1 MEDYLEYYY
10 YDYNIRRRRLLVCIA
25 ICVCMLWYK
34 LQEHRFMRRP
44 KYGSLLERDLEREKM
59 SSFLAIRGCELAM
72 YGDLLFCL
80 SYSGNTCSISVFIV
94 KIVYILLSSICTCI
108 RLIEFSARRMWS
120 MKTGSSFARI
130 VGCSTLLLSNE
141 CFFYRLCLTVHGDG

>member
-1 MEDYLEYYY
+1 
-10 YDYNIRRRRLLVCIA
+10 
-25 ICVCMLWYK
+25 
-34 LQEHRFMRRP
+34 MR
-44 KYGSLLERDLEREKM
+44 
-59 SSFLAIRGCELAM
+59 SFLSGSSEVTFQSWVFKFLSDSGMWIGYVWWTAI
-72 YGDLLFCL
+72 LFK
-80 SYSGNTCSISVFIV
+80 YSGNTCSISVFIV